1 MSFTLFKKWVK
12 SMRRQRTILM
22 MITRWLWSRDSSRS
36 NKKSTKVW
44 SISESNRALLR
55 TTVLNSPKRLTI
67 ISLILIITILSII
80 HFNWRRNAI
89 FRKMKKIK
97 NWIWRF
103 STWKNN
109 WCFKKKYFRL
119 LGDQTIIKR
128 LIKIKLLK
136 MMILKENI
144 IKIISAKML

>member
-1 MSFTLFKKWVK
+1 
-12 SMRRQRTILM
+12 MRRRRTILM

-36 NKKSTKVW
+36 NRKSTKVW